1 AIMVFLPRKSYQQM
15 GLLGK
20 MYSESMGEYSK
31 KVQELLTGFLAIKT
45 SNINQMVSEEVDSL
59 NDKNETARYNIG
71 IKEAKISSM
80 LAIFSLMTFY
90 IPFLI
95 GVIFVFTGAVEIGV
109 LIAVIIL
116 SGSVINPVQLIGGNI
131 ASLKAGQGIFD
142 NISKIINSIDEEQK
156 SYKEE
161 EKVQIDTFNS
171 KLAMDKVTFSYG

>member
-1 AIMVFLPRKSYQQM
+1 KKDCTDQILKMSMRDFSQHSIGEISSTITNDVNKFDTQYLDTIIKIILQTTTFIFSSADLFYYNPLLALSIYIFAAIMVFLPRKSYQQM

-90 IPFLI
+90 IPF
-95 GVIFVFTGAVEIGV
+95 
-109 LIAVIIL
+109 
-116 SGSVINPVQLIGGNI
+116 
-131 ASLKAGQGIFD
+131 
-142 NISKIINSIDEEQK
+142 
-156 SYKEE
+156 
-161 EKVQIDTFNS
+161 
-171 KLAMDKVTFSYG
+171 